1 MKITGEVTDTAALD
15 ELGKRLAR
23 TRLDLDLTQQQLA
36 DEAGISRDTVLRLE
50 DGQSVTLTAF
60 LRVLRALRLLEGM
73 ERLVPEPLPSPI
85 EQLEREG
92 KRRRRASGSRRKPN
106 AEDAGVWEWGT
117 E

>member
-1 MKITGEVTDTAALD
+1 MQITGDLTDAAVLG

-23 TRLDLDLTQQQLA
+23 TRLDLDLTQQGLA

-60 LRVLRALRLLEGM
+60 LRVLRALRLLEGVD
-73 ERLVPEPLPSPI
+73 RLVPEPLPSPI

-92 KRRRRASGSRRKPN
+92 KRRRRASGSRRKAN
-106 AEDAGVWEWGT
+106 AQDAGVWEWGT